1 LFIIIVHKE
10 EKRRKV
16 KQMLKVTQNLP
27 LDIVNS
33 IMSYTYKETNPFLA
47 IKDTIHT
54 WIDDYQDSYY
64 NVFDN
69 DSINDSIIQEIE
81 IEIIEIDEE
90 PHPNAQDER
99 VIDEEE
105 FIPLSSYDLDKDYEV
120 NFKTWYFNKLFVER
134 ISKYSIWN
142 RWVNEA
148 ITLLDDFDNVLED

>member
-1 LFIIIVHKE
+1 
-10 EKRRKV
+10 
-16 KQMLKVTQNLP
+16 MLKVTQNLP

-105 FIPLSSYDLDKDYEV
+105 EFIPLSSYDLDKDYEV

>member
-1 LFIIIVHKE
+1 
-10 EKRRKV
+10 
-16 KQMLKVTQNLP
+16 MLKVTQNLP